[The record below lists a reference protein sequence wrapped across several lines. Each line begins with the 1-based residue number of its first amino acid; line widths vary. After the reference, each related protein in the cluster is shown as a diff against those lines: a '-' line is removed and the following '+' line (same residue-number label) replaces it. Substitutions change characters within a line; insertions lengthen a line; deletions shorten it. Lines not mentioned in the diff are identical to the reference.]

1 MATTKK
7 TSSKSTAAKPAGK
20 ARTTVSGARE
30 AAKAAPAPA
39 PAEPAVEAE
48 VVEATDDATPPIVNR
63 RALFD
68 RVKARSGKIKGRDV
82 RMVMDAVLDELGE
95 SIVAG
100 ETVKIPA
107 LGVIK
112 VRRKREM
119 PGANMVVLKL
129 RRKKRRPEGNDP
141 LAEAAE

>member
-30 AAKAAPAPA
+30 AAKAAPA